1 MHASLLPRRATAT
14 TSNFKY
20 HHHGFSECE
29 EGGVRMAGAIIEN
42 MSTRKLAI
50 LGAVLLVLQV
60 LCFMVGAIFAPNP
73 NNSDQFLATWCKVGR
88 RGWRSRNK
96 LNIWI

>member
-1 MHASLLPRRATAT
+1 
-14 TSNFKY
+14 
-20 HHHGFSECE
+20 
-29 EGGVRMAGAIIEN
+29 MAGAIIEN

-73 NNSDQFLATWCKVGR
+73 NNSDQFLATWCKVGA
-88 RGWRSRNK
+88 GG
-96 LNIWI
+96 